1 MSAAWFVVLLILA
14 IWGVGVTAL
23 TVADWMVRRRYSEQL
38 EVRDWRE
45 KVDAMR
51 RLTDEE
57 GNA

>member
-23 TVADWMVRRRYSEQL
+23 TVADWLVRRRYSEQL